1 MVVEFDV
8 YNQKMIPLKEK
19 PYIVNKSRNYLQL
32 KFNFKTEDWNG
43 LNKFII
49 FRVKNK
55 HYLEE
60 LGRGD
65 EVVITVPNYT
75 IKNNFLIF
83 TVYGQ
88 SYEDDFRITTK
99 ERVVILKKSGYT
111 KNIDKYDGEVI
122 DYDVISILVEKISK
136 AFADVEVNEN
146 NLVFF
151 NFDGEVIKIIPI
163 DFLEN
168 YYDKQEIDEKFSRTI
183 VDVDTS
189 ELAETGYLIF
199 NKFYEE

>member
-168 YYDKQEIDEKFSRTI
+168 YYDKQDIDEKFSKTI

-189 ELAETGYLIF
+189 ELAETGCLIF

>member
-1 MVVEFDV
+1 M
-8 YNQKMIPLKEK
+8 
-19 PYIVNKSRNYLQL
+19 
-32 KFNFKTEDWNG
+32 
-43 LNKFII
+43 NKFIL
-49 FRVKNK
+49 FRVKDK

-60 LGRGD
+60 LGSGD
-65 EVVITVPNYT
+65 EIVITVPNYT

-88 SYEDDFRITTK
+88 SYKDDFRITTK

-111 KNIDKYDGEVI
+111 KHIDKYDGEDI

-136 AFADVEVNEN
+136 AFTDIEINEN
-146 NLVFF
+146 NIVFF
-151 NFDGEVIKIIPI
+151 NFDGEVVKIIPI
-163 DFLEN
+163 NFLEN

-183 VDVDTS
+183 VDVDAS

>member
-8 YNQKMIPLKEK
+8 YNQRMIPLNEK

-32 KFNFKTEDWNG
+32 KFNFKTDDWDD
-43 LNKFII
+43 LNKFIL
-49 FRVKNK
+49 FRVKDK
-55 HYLEE
+55 HYLQE
-60 LGRGD
+60 LGNG
-65 EVVITVPNYT
+65 EEIKITVPNYA

-88 SYEDDFRITTK
+88 SLEDDFRITTK
-99 ERVVILKKSGYT
+99 ERIIILKKSGYT
-111 KNIDKYDGEVI
+111 KHINKYDGEDI
-122 DYDVISILVEKISK
+122 DYDVISILVEKINK
-136 AFADVEVNEN
+136 AFTDVEVNEN
-146 NLVFF
+146 NIVFF
-151 NFDGEVIKIIPI
+151 NFDGEVVKIIPI
-163 DFLEN
+163 NFLEN

-189 ELAETGYLIF
+189 ELADTGYLIF